1 MHTFNRKG
9 LNFLDVDFILFYF
22 ISFYLLLLLLLFFF
36 FFFLGG
42 GLINTAIWATQAWR
56 NLLSLTC
63 VLLPPSPF
71 GDRLTSMLF
80 IGNIFFCIA
89 EVSQSLLVITSQ
101 WHERFSRPG
110 WSTHGGC
117 LGFLTLVDFSIEKST
132 GCWQTWFWWWSLI
145 MIMDKEGEDQG
156 RLKVPMWYKWC
167 WWWSQSQPP
176 PQVLQP
182 HSLVWD

>member
-9 LNFLDVDFILFYF
+9 FYFILFYLF
-22 ISFYLLLLLLLFFF
+22 IFFF
-36 FFFLGG
+36 GG

-89 EVSQSLLVITSQ
+89 EVSLIIKPKFIGHYLPMTWKIFSARMIHPWRVSGVPDVG
-101 WHERFSRPG
+101 RFLYRKVHRS
-110 WSTHGGC
+110 
-117 LGFLTLVDFSIEKST
+117 
-132 GCWQTWFWWWSLI
+132 WWWSLI

-156 RLKVPMWYKWC
+156 RVKVPMCYKWC